1 MRAGWGPLRGRAA
14 RRSHFSTPGAKATD
28 FSRFGAHL
36 LPEHFSRF
44 DPKVPHFS
52 NQLTSSPGRVS
63 ERTPRAADG
72 TIQCIPAATR
82 WLALETP
89 VSYLH
94 KIRFIVSYL

>member
-1 MRAGWGPLRGRAA
+1 VRAGWGPLRGRAA

-52 NQLTSSPGRVS
+52 NQLTSSPGRVNAPPEQRMEPFNVS
-63 ERTPRAADG
+63 LRQPDG
-72 TIQCIPAATR
+72 
-82 WLALETP
+82 WL
-89 VSYLH
+89 
-94 KIRFIVSYL
+94 

>member
-52 NQLTSSPGRVS
+52 N
-63 ERTPRAADG
+63 
-72 TIQCIPAATR
+72 
-82 WLALETP
+82 
-89 VSYLH
+89 
-94 KIRFIVSYL
+94 